1 LAKLECG
8 HGHQQRILRAGE
20 HKEDLRGHL
29 NFQDV
34 IGIRHMN
41 QRVVQHDAIHDLWRG
56 EDLSQRALPALVRFA
71 EKGEIGVHTWM
82 QFLNVGFGHLRPHG
96 HRVEVRDP
104 HDERRLLRRIQG
116 LAHARDNRHDGAVY
130 RGIDVGE
137 AKIGLI
143 NLQIRLRLFDLS
155 GDRVYLCQPLL
166 AECRG
171 CGDCRLSLRVGCIGR
186 LLLLRTDQAPLCQGV
201 VAVLLTLSERELCPS
216 VSELCREGFDL
227 GVGLPPLRLDPAVLA
242 HIERRFAH
250 RKIPMPDNN
259 RKQAM
264 VPESA
269 EVLPNP
275 NGTAPGLFLKDR
287 GRCIALLPGV
297 PAEMKPLL
305 TEQVIPRIREAF
317 GIGSRIVSRILKTC
331 GISESKVDQ
340 AIGDYFR
347 EMRNPTIGVL
357 AHAGEIHIRLT
368 CKGDDPAT
376 INRLLDDLEGKIR
389 ARLGPLIFGRDEEK
403 LEALVGQLLRAR
415 QATLAVAESCT
426 GGLLASRLTDIP
438 GSSEYFERGVVAY
451 STDAKEEIL
460 AVPPQFLRDF
470 GAVSLEVARAMADGA
485 RRLSGTSFGLAIT
498 GIAGPT
504 GGTPEKPVGL
514 VCIAL
519 AWEGG
524 HVEREYRLHGGRE
537 LIKYRAA
544 QMALEMLRRHLL
556 SVPITES

>member
-1 LAKLECG
+1 MGAEILTIGTELLLGQIVDTNASWIAQRLAEAGIDLFYKTTVG
-8 HGHQQRILRAGE
+8 DNAARIEAAFRQALSRA
-20 HKEDLRGHL
+20 
-29 NFQDV
+29 DV
-34 IGIRHMN
+34 IIATGGLGPTE
-41 QRVVQHDAIHDLWRG
+41 DDL
-56 EDLSQRALPALVRFA
+56 
-71 EKGEIGVHTWM
+71 T
-82 QFLNVGFGHLRPHG
+82 
-96 HRVEVRDP
+96 RD
-104 HDERRLLRRIQG
+104 
-116 LAHARDNRHDGAVY
+116 
-130 RGIDVGE
+130 
-137 AKIGLI
+137 
-143 NLQIRLRLFDLS
+143 
-155 GDRVYLCQPLL
+155 
-166 AECRG
+166 
-171 CGDCRLSLRVGCIGR
+171 
-186 LLLLRTDQAPLCQGV
+186 V
-201 VAVLLTLSERELCPS
+201 VAAVLGR
-216 VSELCREGFDL
+216 
-227 GVGLPPLRLDPAVLA
+227 PLRLDPAVLA

-264 VPESA
+264 VPEGA

-305 TEQVIPRIREAF
+305 TEQVIPRVRDAF

-357 AHAGEIHIRLT
+357 AHAGEIHIRMT

-376 INRLLDDLEGKIR
+376 ITRLLDDLEGKIR
-389 ARLGPLIFGRDEEK
+389 GRLGPLIFGRDEEK
-403 LEALVGQLLRAR
+403 LEALVGQLLRGR
-415 QATLAVAESCT
+415 GATLAVAESCT

-460 AVPPQFLRDF
+460 AVPPQLLRDF
-470 GAVSLEVARAMADGA
+470 GTVSLEVARAMADGA

-537 LIKYRAA
+537 LIKYRAS